1 MMRSLHIARTGL
13 DAQQL
18 QLDIISNNLAN
29 VNTTGYKRS
38 QAVFEDLLYQIVR
51 QPGAQSSQQTQI
63 PSGLQLGTG
72 VRAVATQKLFT
83 QGGVDQ
89 TDNPLDISIEG
100 RGFFQ
105 ILLPDG
111 TTAYTRAGNFQ
122 IDGQGVL
129 VTANGYQLQ
138 PAITVPTDLQSLTVG
153 RDGVVTATLVSGAT
167 QQLGQIQ
174 LANFVNPSG
183 LLSTGENLFI
193 ETVASG
199 APQINNPGVNG
210 VGNLNHKY
218 KETSNVNV
226 GEELVNMV
234 IAQRAFELNSRA
246 ITTSDQMLQR
256 LTQL

>member
-1 MMRSLHIARTGL
+1 MMRALHIARTGL

-29 VNTTGYKRS
+29 VSTAGYKRG
-38 QAVFEDLLYQIVR
+38 QAVFEDLLYQVVR
-51 QPGAQSSQQTQI
+51 QPGAQSTQQTQI
-63 PSGLQLGTG
+63 PSGLQIG
-72 VRAVATQKLFT
+72 VGVKAIATQKLFS
-83 QGGVDQ
+83 QGGVEQ
-89 TDNPLDISIEG
+89 TDNPLDIAIDG

-105 ILLPDG
+105 ILMPDG

-122 IDGQGVL
+122 IDGQGTL
-129 VTANGYQLQ
+129 VTPNGYQLQ
-138 PAITVPTDLQSLTVG
+138 PAITIPADLQTLTVG
-153 RDGVVTATLVSGAT
+153 RDGVVTATLQTGAI

-174 LANFVNPSG
+174 LANFVNPTG
-183 LLSTGENLFI
+183 LLSTGENLFT

-199 APQINNPGVNG
+199 APQINNPGLNG
-210 VGNLNHKY
+210 LGFLSHKF

-226 GEELVNMV
+226 GEELVNMI
-234 IAQRAFELNSRA
+234 IAQRSFELNSRA

>member
-122 IDGQGVL
+122 IDGQGML

-138 PAITVPTDLQSLTVG
+138 PAITVPQELQTLTVG
-153 RDGVVTATLVSGAT
+153 RDGVVTATLISGAV

-174 LANFVNPSG
+174 LANFVNPAG

-199 APQINNPGVNG
+199 APQVNNPGVNG

-246 ITTSDQMLQR
+246 ISTSDQMLQR